1 MYKRASYVDSEYK
14 ALAKQIDVE
23 ISGVTDGPMFRAL
36 SSYGGCVGLVFGQFS
51 EASKDV
57 TTLLKDTAASLAEER
72 WMSMR
77 CPGPDEAA
85 ALLRNELHKEWGSLA
100 AKYRARYLLSGIKF
114 ANGTWKIT
122 KQALSF
128 RLESDARRLV
138 DRAVLATLTNHLRCD
153 D

>member
-1 MYKRASYVDSEYK
+1 
-14 ALAKQIDVE
+14 
-23 ISGVTDGPMFRAL
+23 
-36 SSYGGCVGLVFGQFS
+36 
-51 EASKDV
+51 
-57 TTLLKDTAASLAEER
+57 
-72 WMSMR
+72 MSMR

-85 ALLRNELHKEWGSLA
+85 ALLRNELHKEWGSVA